1 MTKTKLMWLSDSP
14 ASSSGLGRITRE
26 VAQRIVANLGDEIE
40 LCTFSYGG
48 GVSRKLPWQ
57 QYEMKVNDLVPINLP
72 QCWEDF
78 AEGQRGVLAA
88 CWNPS
93 WTPWLADPERCTDE
107 GLKKFLRTK
116 PFSRWAYLPIDS
128 DTLPGRLPDN
138 LTRCIYQFDR
148 IATYTEWAKGL
159 IENSRPKD
167 VAPKEIAALPHGL
180 DTTVFYPRDRK
191 VARDTF
197 VNRVAGLKQNPVRDD
212 VVLVGVVAT
221 STPRKDWYLAFE
233 VCAELVRRGVNVG
246 LWVHADA
253 MRKNW
258 DIPALAK
265 EFGMTDRTIASNR
278 VLQDDDLAWAYA
290 ACDVTLGI
298 GSGEGWGL
306 PLAESLAMGIPVIH
320 GNYAGGAEFVPE
332 GMKVEPYAFRGDGF
346 FAARRPVFRASDW
359 ADAVQV
365 WLGPHGD
372 VVLPSYIEWPNAWD
386 SWAKWLRA
394 GLADLNANSAD
405 QVAGTFGAKL

>member
-1 MTKTKLMWLSDSP
+1 MTQTPLLILSDSP
-14 ASSSGLGRITRE
+14 MGSSGLGRITRE
-26 VAQRIVANLGDEIE
+26 LAVRIHANLPEFRVGVIGYGGSISRHLGFPQYPMVVQDYMPLNLPDVWKDFAGDEK
-40 LCTFSYGG
+40 G
-48 GVSRKLPWQ
+48 
-57 QYEMKVNDLVPINLP
+57 
-72 QCWEDF
+72 
-78 AEGQRGVLAA
+78 AVLAI
-88 CWNPS
+88 WNPS
-93 WTPWLADPERCTDE
+93 WIPWLADHERCTDE
-107 GLKKFLRTK
+107 RLRKFLRTK

-138 LTRCIYQFDR
+138 LTRSIYQFDR

-167 VAPKEIAALPHGL
+167 VVPKEIAALPHGL
-180 DTTVFYPRDRK
+180 DTKIFYPRDRK

-197 VNRVAGLKQNPVRDD
+197 VNRVAGLDQNPIADGI
-212 VVLVGVVAT
+212 VLIGVVAT
-221 STPRKDWYLAFE
+221 NTPRKDWSLAFE

-258 DIPALAK
+258 DIAALAK
-265 EFGMTDRTIASNR
+265 EFGVADRTIASNR

-359 ADAVQV
+359 ADTVQV
-365 WLGPHGD
+365 WLAPHGD

-394 GLADLNANSAD
+394 GLADLNANPAD
-405 QVAGTFGAKL
+405 LVDGSFGVKPQ